1 MSSSSRAMG
10 YNDLLTFLMAIP
22 DTVRVNRLQ
31 SGIVVVQGVSLL
43 LLSASKVS
51 PYVLVFYLH

>member
-31 SGIVVVQGVSLL
+31 SGIVVVQGVYLL
-43 LLSASKVS
+43 LLSASKVLL
-51 PYVLVFYLH
+51 YVLNFYLH